1 MKKILFAVTIFI
13 ALILQA
19 CAPTTSLWKTTDEY
33 RSVSPQKSRLLL
45 KYDLPAEDIPV
56 VKIKVSKEYLS
67 QKIYTKHYE
76 TVRNDKRAGQVAL
89 GAGITVA
96 SAGLIY
102 LGAKAPAKDSSTK
115 KLAIAGGIIGGI
127 YGIVEMLKS
136 TPKEFWTKDSVDFKD
151 TLYAFRE
158 DVKSKSITLRSEHN
172 MKSNYLK
179 TNSEGI
185 VTADVRDFYDNLT
198 EDSFLRILISDGA
211 AQTDYINI
219 QASYITRIR
228 NNELEAQK
236 LFNKADS
243 KIKESKFI
251 EANSFFEEAV
261 VKYPLAKF
269 AENSKTAMKNIVS
282 NIKEEK
288 LEIVRKKIR
297 AVSENKVPEA
307 FDKAGIT
314 PDESNVIGP
323 MIERISRSSISRVI
337 VDGLGMSLDRYQA
350 ESEFNLLNNSQKIYV
365 ILAACENISKKQG
378 IQKWEALNAILGIDD
393 STAKKFSGIESRG
406 LLGN

>member
-1 MKKILFAVTIFI
+1 MKKVFLAVTVFI
-13 ALILQA
+13 ALIFQA
-19 CAPTTSLWKTTDEY
+19 CTPTTSLWKTTDEY
-33 RSVSPQKSRLLL
+33 RSVSPEKSRLLL
-45 KYDLPAEDIPV
+45 KYDLPTEGIPV
-56 VKIKVSKEYLS
+56 VKIKVSKDYLS

-89 GAGITVA
+89 GVGITAA

-127 YGIVEMLKS
+127 YGIVQILKP
-136 TPKEFWTKDSVDFKD
+136 TPKESWTKDSVDIKD

-172 MKSNYLK
+172 MKNNYLK
-179 TNSEGI
+179 TNSDGI
-185 VTADVRDFYDNLT
+185 VTADVRDFYNNLT
-198 EDSFLRILISDGA
+198 EDSPLKILISDGV
-211 AQTDYINI
+211 AQTAEIYI
-219 QASYITRIR
+219 QSSYVSRIR
-228 NNELEAQK
+228 NNEIEAEK
-236 LFNKADS
+236 LYRKADS
-243 KIKESKFI
+243 KLKESKFI
-251 EANSFFEEAV
+251 EANSLFEEAIS
-261 VKYPLAKF
+261 KYPLARF
-269 AENSKTAMKNIVS
+269 AENSKTAIKNIVS

-288 LEIVRKKIR
+288 LEIARKKIR

-307 FDKAGIT
+307 FDRVGIT

-323 MIERISRSSISRVI
+323 MTERISRSSVSLVI

-350 ESEFNLLNNSQKIYV
+350 ENEFNLLTNSQKIYA
-365 ILAACENISKKQG
+365 ILAACENISKEQNKP
-378 IQKWEALNAILGIDD
+378 KWEVLNAILEIDE
-393 STAKKFSGIESRG
+393 SIAKKFAGIESVR